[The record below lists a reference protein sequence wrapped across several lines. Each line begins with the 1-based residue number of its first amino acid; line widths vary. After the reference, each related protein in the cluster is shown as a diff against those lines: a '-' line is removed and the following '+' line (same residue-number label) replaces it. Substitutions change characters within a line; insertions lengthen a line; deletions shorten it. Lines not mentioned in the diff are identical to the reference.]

1 MLVCHNLVFLGGTSI
16 WLLKSVSALCSEQTT
31 DFLRIITVLL
41 FFLPETSSGLNI
53 LVVID
58 TNIMISHLEFVKS
71 LKSEDIPGM

>member
-1 MLVCHNLVFLGGTSI
+1 MFFGGTSI
-16 WLLKSVSALCSEQTT
+16 WLLKSVSALCRKQAT
-31 DFLRIITVLL
+31 DFLIITVLL

-58 TNIMISHLEFVKS
+58 TNIMISHLEFVRS